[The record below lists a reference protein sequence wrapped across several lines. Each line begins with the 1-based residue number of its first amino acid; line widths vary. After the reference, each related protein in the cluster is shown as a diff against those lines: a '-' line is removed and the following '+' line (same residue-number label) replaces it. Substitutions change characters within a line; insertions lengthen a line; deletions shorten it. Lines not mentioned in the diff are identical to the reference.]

1 MAAEGAKVMG
11 LRLSRSRGPYFI
23 AHACSKNLEVPNCRT
38 EEEMETAV
46 TIAINN
52 VKTGNAFMED

>member
-11 LRLSRSRGPYFI
+11 LRLSQSRGPFFI
-23 AHACSKNLEVPNCRT
+23 AHSCPKNLEVPSCRS

-46 TIAINN
+46 TITINN
-52 VKTGNAFMED
+52 LKSGNAFIED